1 MLLAILALS
10 IAFHVRSETAT
21 GKIVPAGGLISLRA
35 DAMGSVAKIFV
46 KQGQTVNS
54 GDIIAEVRV
63 ERSISQY
70 DTSETLVLKSL
81 SDQDSDLDS
90 QVEESRKAEKAQI
103 NRAKARME
111 ALAREITS
119 LDRRASL
126 YTDLVKRSEDD
137 LQRIADVV
145 DRGFISV
152 RDVNDRRD
160 TLATKQI
167 ALDEIIDQRD
177 QKRSELF
184 QEKQELDLLLATSKS
199 NQAAISLRRNQISEA
214 ISQTMGLRSY
224 LVRAPASGTIA
235 ALDLGLGS
243 SIVAGQEIASLY
255 PRNSALE
262 AELNVSPSAI
272 GSIRVGM
279 PVELAI
285 DAFPKSQYGMLVGVI
300 SEVAGAPVKAS
311 PSDQMSAYKVRVR
324 FYRKKGNEAL
334 RLIPGMTLKASIE
347 VERRRMIRWMFS
359 GYERL

>member
-1 MLLAILALS
+1 
-10 IAFHVRSETAT
+10 
-21 GKIVPAGGLISLRA
+21 
-35 DAMGSVAKIFV
+35 MGSVAKIFV